1 MKTELSPKQ
10 ISKLTRLRRV
20 SKILDN
26 AIAIP
31 GTKISFGLDP
41 ILGLIPGGGDTITG
55 SIAAYI
61 VVEAARMGVPREI
74 LGKMVSNILI
84 DSFAGTVPVVGD
96 LFDLGWKAN
105 VKNLELLEKH
115 LDLTKSSKGDRLFIF
130 GLILVLALIILGFAT
145 ITFFTV
151 TWFWHLITN

>member
-55 SIAAYI
+55 GIAAYI

-74 LGKMVSNILI
+74 LGKMVSNIVI
-84 DSFAGTVPVVGD
+84 DSFAGTIPVVGD

-105 VKNLELLEKH
+105 VKNIELLEKH
-115 LDLTKSSKGDRLFIF
+115 LDITKSSQGDRLFIF
-130 GLILVLALIILGFAT
+130 GLIVVLALIILGFAT

>member
-1 MKTELSPKQ
+1 MKTPLPAKQ

-55 SIAAYI
+55 GIASYI

-74 LGKMVSNILI
+74 LGKMVGNILI

-115 LDLTKSSKGDRLFIF
+115 LDITKSSKGDRLFIF
-130 GLILVLALIILGFAT
+130 GLIVVLALIILGFAT

>member
-10 ISKLTRLRRV
+10 ISKLKRLRRV

-55 SIAAYI
+55 GIAAYI
-61 VVEAARMGVPREI
+61 VVEAARMGIPREI
-74 LGKMVSNILI
+74 LGKMVSNIVI

-115 LDLTKSSKGDRLFIF
+115 LDLTKSSKSDRLFIF
-130 GLILVLALIILGFAT
+130 GLIVVLALIILGFAT

>member
-55 SIAAYI
+55 GIAAYI

-74 LGKMVSNILI
+74 LGKMVGNILI

-115 LDLTKSSKGDRLFIF
+115 LDLTKSSKSDRLFIF
-130 GLILVLALIILGFAT
+130 GLILVLALIVVGFAV

>member
-20 SKILDN
+20 SRILDN

-55 SIAAYI
+55 GIAAYI

-74 LGKMVSNILI
+74 LGKMVGNILI

-115 LDLTKSSKGDRLFIF
+115 LDLTKSSKSDRLFIF
-130 GLILVLALIILGFAT
+130 GLILVLALIVVGFAV

>member
-1 MKTELSPKQ
+1 MKTPLPAKQ
-10 ISKLTRLRRV
+10 ISKLTKLRRV
-20 SKILDN
+20 SRILDN

-55 SIAAYI
+55 GIAAYI

-74 LGKMVSNILI
+74 LGKMVGNILI

-115 LDLTKSSKGDRLFIF
+115 LDITKSSQGDRLFIF
-130 GLILVLALIILGFAT
+130 GLIVVLALIILGFAT